1 MTLHKNSGKLAPLFQ
16 AGLAFF
22 FLEQVK
28 VEKDSKT
35 FWTQTL
41 VKAKKSLRTVSA

>member
-22 FLEQVK
+22 FLEQV
-28 VEKDSKT
+28 EKDSKT